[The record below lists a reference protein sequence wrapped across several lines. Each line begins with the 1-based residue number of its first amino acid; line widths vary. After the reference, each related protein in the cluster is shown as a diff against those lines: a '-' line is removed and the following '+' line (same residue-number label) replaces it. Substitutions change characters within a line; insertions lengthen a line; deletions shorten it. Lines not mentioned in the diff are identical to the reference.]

1 MFHWYLLFR
10 ISFCAWIAM
19 EIWVWF
25 RDRHRRSGTSGDR
38 GSLWVVVAAYA
49 LAMPAA
55 WRFAYLDRWAAFQPW
70 SSTVFLAG
78 LALAWAGMGLRLW
91 AVLVL
96 GRFFRVTVLVQ
107 DEHRLVDTGP
117 YRLLRHPAYTGSLLS
132 MIGLGFAMG
141 NWLSL
146 AVMVLVPL
154 AAYAYRIRVEEQAL
168 RSRFGESYER
178 YAATRWR
185 LVPFLI

>member
-38 GSLWVVVAAYA
+38 GSLWVVVAAYV

-55 WRFAYLDRWAAFQPW
+55 WHFAYFDRWAAFQPW
-70 SSTVFLAG
+70 SSTIFLAG
-78 LALAWAGMGLRLW
+78 LALAWAGMALRLW

-117 YRLLRHPAYTGSLLS
+117 YRLLRHPAYTGSLLT
-132 MIGLGFAMG
+132 MFGLGLAMG

-146 AVMVLVPL
+146 AAMVLVPL

-168 RSRFGESYER
+168 RSRFGENYER

>member
-1 MFHWYLLFR
+1 
-10 ISFCAWIAM
+10 M

-25 RDRHRRSGTSGDR
+25 RDRRKRSGTSGDR
-38 GSLWVVVAAYA
+38 GSLLVVIAAYV

-55 WRFAYLDRWAAFQPW
+55 WYFAYFDRWAAFQPW

-78 LALAWAGMGLRLW
+78 LALVWAGMALRLW

-96 GRFFRVTVLVQ
+96 GRFFRITVLVQ

-117 YRLLRHPAYTGSLLS
+117 YRLVRHPAYTGSLLT
-132 MIGLGFAMG
+132 MLGLGLAMG

-146 AVMVLVPL
+146 AAMVLVPL

-168 RSRFGESYER
+168 RSRFGETMS
-178 YAATRWR
+178 AMPPHAGGWC
-185 LVPFLI
+185 LF